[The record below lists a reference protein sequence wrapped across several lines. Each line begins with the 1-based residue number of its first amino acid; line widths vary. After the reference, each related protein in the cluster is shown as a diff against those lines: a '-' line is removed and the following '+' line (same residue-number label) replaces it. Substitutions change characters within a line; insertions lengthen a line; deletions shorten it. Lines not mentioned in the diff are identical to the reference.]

1 MRKTVFNF
9 SFLVLLSIT
18 PFEISAQ
25 KYVIDSGHSN
35 VQIKI
40 ERFGVVDVVG
50 RFKDVSGS
58 FNYDKENPS
67 STSAQASIKVS
78 SYDANNVGGEAA
90 VKSEAFLDEANYPA
104 INFVSTNVS
113 EKDGMFYLVG
123 DLTIHGTTNTV
134 ELPMSIKGPLLDFP
148 TKKQSIAF
156 NSTITIDRLKYG
168 VSFDK
173 KLPDGTWIIGNEV
186 EITLNILALKE

>member
-9 SFLVLLSIT
+9 SFLILLSII
-18 PFEISAQ
+18 PLQISAQ
-25 KYVIDSGHSN
+25 KYVIDPGHSN

-40 ERFGVVDVVG
+40 ERFGVVDVIG

-67 STSAQASIKVS
+67 ATSAQATIKVS

-90 VKSEAFLDEANYPA
+90 VKSEAFLDEANYPE
-104 INFVSTNVS
+104 INFVSTSVS
-113 EKDGMFYLVG
+113 EKDGKSYLVG

-134 ELPMSIKGPLLDFP
+134 ELPMSIKGPF
-148 TKKQSIAF
+148 TRFSHQKAIH
-156 NSTITIDRLKYG
+156 RL
-168 VSFDK
+168 
-173 KLPDGTWIIGNEV
+173 
-186 EITLNILALKE
+186 